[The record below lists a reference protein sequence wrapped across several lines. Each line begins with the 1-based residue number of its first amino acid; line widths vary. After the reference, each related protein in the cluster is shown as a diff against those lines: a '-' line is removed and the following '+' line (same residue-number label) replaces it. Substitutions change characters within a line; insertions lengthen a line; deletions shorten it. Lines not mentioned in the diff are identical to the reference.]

1 MWPKVTSLTSVDFQG
16 WLRKL
21 RRDDDNKEIEIY
33 GHSKAL
39 FPTLWRFPRILKG
52 KHCILQLL
60 LLSLLGIFFGPSDM
74 QGFGMP
80 DHSVS
85 AAICRGHFPGYK
97 ALGPAWTRLD
107 YLLHWW
113 SERSSSFEVTHRNT
127 GYWEK
132 TQKKE
137 NQWRYYDIDT
147 WQDISYTSVHS
158 LKN

>member
-1 MWPKVTSLTSVDFQG
+1 MTSLTSVDFQG

-39 FPTLWRFPRILKG
+39 FPTLWHFPRILKG

-97 ALGPAWTRLD
+97 AVANMFDTFWCLKLG
-107 YLLHWW
+107 LLATSCHF
-113 SERSSSFEVTHRNT
+113 SFGDEVN
-127 GYWEK
+127 
-132 TQKKE
+132 
-137 NQWRYYDIDT
+137 ID
-147 WQDISYTSVHS
+147 DPSR
-158 LKN
+158 